1 MVSNSFY
8 VDRID
13 TQIENEQRAHHRK
26 NVRQLLYRFNI

>member
-1 MVSNSFY
+1 MFQIICR
-8 VDRID
+8 DID